1 MTARD
6 QIIVADRF
14 RRALLALQT
23 AGWADPGVRVRGDI
37 RAAAVEVV
45 EAYQA
50 LTAAGLNADAADNR
64 LVSQAR
70 QYLVEG
76 KA

>member
-1 MTARD
+1 MTTQD
-6 QIIVADRF
+6 QIIAADRF

-37 RAAAVEVV
+37 RAAAIEVV
-45 EAYQA
+45 EACQA
-50 LTAAGLNADAADNR
+50 LSAAGLDADAADNR

-70 QYLVEG
+70 QYLAEG